1 MGILCSLL
9 GIGGGELM
17 GPLLLTLKVLP
28 QVTSA
33 TISMMSLLNSSSTI
47 LHYGILG
54 EINYK
59 LAAITFSIG
68 LLGGL
73 SGRSW
78 ALYVTAKY
86 KRPSVTTFM
95 LASVL
100 AISLVLLVYDVSVNE
115 TDWSLHAFC

>member
-1 MGILCSLL
+1 
-9 GIGGGELM
+9 M

-33 TISMMSLLNSSSTI
+33 TISIMSLLNSSSTI

-54 EINYK
+54 QINYK

-68 LLGGL
+68 LLGGF

-78 ALYVTAKY
+78 ALYVTEKY
-86 KRPSVTTFM
+86 RLPSVTTFM

-100 AISLVLLVYDVSVNE
+100 VISLALLVYDISVHKS
-115 TDWSLHAFC
+115 DWDMHAFC